1 MKKSIRDSFFY
12 VPLQIESYLNNIQ
25 KVNVDKVKIKDEALE
40 NIINEFKFKINF
52 SSKPFI
58 MQLIQTGRMV
68 FVNEPNLYLPAWL
81 QVTTPGKVDRIV
93 VNLFG
98 KVKLKDFDGLNF
110 APREVYGLSQIGY
123 FLAKFYEQES
133 KVVNN
138 QHILTNAMTVYMRI
152 FFRVLDVLYSVD
164 ASANNGMVCRFLIN
178 KFFLIYLYDKQNNEQ
193 TDELAFRPIKN
204 LDSLQRIKTAI
215 GMEPP
220 DMYDSLQNF
229 INTLSLI
236 IPNLKELDI
245 SSFARKT
252 VLMYGEKSTLML
264 ENLNYLLAIIG
275 SSTIGA
281 GYVKDYVMEVLL
293 GKEAVE
299 VYNNFINTTRPY

>member
-12 VPLQIESYLNNIQ
+12 VPLGIESYLNNIQ
-25 KVNVDKVKIKDEALE
+25 KVDVDKVKLKGNVLE

-58 MQLIQTGRMV
+58 ISQIVNDKLV

-81 QVTTPGKVDRIV
+81 KVTTPGTVDKTV

-98 KVKLKDFDGLNF
+98 KVKLKDFDGINF
-110 APREVYGLSQIGY
+110 APREVYGLAQIGY
-123 FLAKFYEQES
+123 FLSKFYENES
-133 KVVNN
+133 KILHN
-138 QHILTNAMTVYMRI
+138 QHILMNAMTVYMRV

-164 ASANNGMVCRFLIN
+164 VSASNGMVCRYLIN
-178 KFFLIYLYDKQNNEQ
+178 KFFLIYLYEKQNNEN

-204 LDSLQRIKTAI
+204 LDSLARIKTSI
-215 GMEPP
+215 GTEPA

-236 IPNLKELDI
+236 IPNLKDLDI
-245 SSFARKT
+245 SSFSRKV
-252 VLMYGEKSTLML
+252 VLMYGEKAILML

-275 SSTIGA
+275 SSTMGT
-281 GYVKDYVMEVLL
+281 GYIKDYVMESLL
-293 GKEAVE
+293 GKEAIE
-299 VYNNFINTTRPY
+299 VYNNFINTTRPF

>member
-1 MKKSIRDSFFY
+1 MKKTIRDSFFY
-12 VPLQIESYLNNIQ
+12 VPLQIESYLSNIQ

-58 MQLIQTGRMV
+58 MQLIQNGKMV
-68 FVNEPNLYLPAWL
+68 FINEPNLYLPAWI
-81 QVTTPGKVDRIV
+81 QVNTPGTVDRIV

-110 APREVYGLSQIGY
+110 APREVYGLAQIGY
-123 FLAKFYEQES
+123 FLAKFYEQEA
-133 KVVNN
+133 KIVNN

-299 VYNNFINTTRPY
+299 VYNNYINTTRPY